1 MPKPHHPLPWFP
13 MLRKTRG
20 LAALVFFVFC
30 GLLSA
35 QEMAEEEAHERLLI
49 LKPKSFKEIDKVL
62 KPIRRDTVK
71 LKAFINKAEKYTYEE
86 GKVYALNYVGIVYR
100 NLSNY
105 KKSVLLHKEALK
117 IAQELENDEFI
128 VMGLNMLGVV
138 FRRSDA
144 IKTALDYNQQA
155 LELAESVASPTLHLK
170 RHINIA
176 LNCIGNLYQT
186 LGQYDLAI
194 ANFKRALENEGALN
208 NKRGLAINNQNIGD
222 CEEQKGNL
230 DTALG
235 YYQKSLSINEEIG
248 NDYGQIICKNSISQ
262 IYLKR
267 NQPKQA
273 LELLQQIE
281 QQAIKTVDHFIL
293 TSVLINLGWA
303 HLNSGNLGLAQT
315 YMLKGKNLAT
325 KSDIPSMVMYA
336 NKHLS
341 DLEIEKGNYR
351 EALTYYK
358 EADQFDKEI
367 TNERTLRYMN
377 DLILKYESEKKTS
390 QISVLAKDNELIR
403 LRLRKNQTTILVSA
417 LVIGLIAT
425 ILFIMY
431 RQYQSNNEKRVLG
444 LEQHMLR
451 SQMNPHFLFNS
462 LNSIKLYIINN
473 EQKNAVHYLNKF
485 SKLVRRILDG
495 SSLKETQLSEEL
507 ETVELYLNIENIR
520 FSNEIDYNISIEEG
534 IHPEQVKIPSLVL
547 QPFLENAIWHGLS
560 AKEGQKNIW
569 IDITR
574 KDDSHIQISIV
585 DNGVGR
591 KVSEEIKENRV
602 LKRKSV
608 GIDIT
613 KERLANFA
621 KDYQYDFSVEIID
634 LFEDGGHPK
643 GTKIV
648 LEVPIM

>member
-1 MPKPHHPLPWFP
+1 MPKPHYPLFWFQI
-13 MLRKTRG
+13 LRKTRCFIT
-20 LAALVFFVFC
+20 LVFFVFC
-30 GLLSA
+30 GVLSS
-35 QEMAEEEAHERLLI
+35 QEMDEEEAHERLLI
-49 LKPKSFKEIDKVL
+49 LKPKSYLDIEKVL

-71 LKAFINKAEKYTYEE
+71 LNAFIKKAENYGYEE
-86 GKVYALNYVGIVYR
+86 GKAYALNQLGTVYR
-100 NLSNY
+100 YQSKF
-105 KKSVLLHKEALK
+105 KKSALLHKEALS
-117 IAQELENDEFI
+117 IAEDLDNDELK
-128 VMGLNMLGVV
+128 VLALNMLGVV
-138 FRRSDA
+138 FRRNDA

-155 LELAESVASPTLHLK
+155 LELAESITNPSMHIK
-170 RHINIA
+170 RNINVS
-176 LNCIGNLYQT
+176 LNSIGNLYQT

-194 ANFKRALENEGALN
+194 SQFKRALANEKTLN

-222 CEEQKGNL
+222 CLEQKG
-230 DTALG
+230 ALEEALT
-235 YYQKSLSINEEIG
+235 YYRKSLSINEEIS
-248 NDYGQIICKNSISQ
+248 NSYGQVICKNSISQ
-262 IYLKR
+262 IYLK
-267 NQPKQA
+267 QAKPKEA
-273 LELLQQIE
+273 LQLLKQIE
-281 QQAIKTVDHFIL
+281 QPATVIGDPFI
-293 TSVLINLGWA
+293 SSSMLINLGWA
-303 HLNSGNLGLAQT
+303 YLSLGNLKEAEK
-315 YMLKGKNLAT
+315 YMKTGKQMA
-325 KSDIPSMVMYA
+325 SQGEIPSMVMYA

-341 DLEIEKGNYR
+341 DLEINKGNYQ
-351 EALTYYK
+351 EALLYYK
-358 EADQFDKEI
+358 EADRFDKEI
-367 TNERTLRYMN
+367 TSERNLRYMN
-377 DLILKYESEKKTS
+377 DLILRYESEKKTS

-485 SKLVRRILDG
+485 SKLVRRILEG

-520 FSNEIDYNISIEEG
+520 FSNEIDYNIAIEDG

-569 IDITR
+569 INITR
-574 KDDSHIQISIV
+574 KDESHIQIAIV

-634 LFEDGGHPK
+634 LFEDGGQPK

-648 LEVPIM
+648 LEVPVI